1 MPNLPISGLPA
12 SSTLDG
18 SELFA
23 DVQGGITKYTT
34 LDDIANYT
42 TGSIGGVGGG
52 GFGWARYDDTTYTTS
67 SFFVVTASAAAV
79 ALPNNAGYTLDTYMN
94 STVDYYNSG
103 TQKVQMA
110 KAGDVYKRQMYNH
123 MFNIFEEISWLQF
136 QQLEHVKRLPLN
148 EQVTQFNMYLQDLSI
163 ARLNWIQDQ
172 PKGPRQI
179 GEIGVLLQED
189 LFDLEQ
195 ENGSKILIT
204 GFI

>member
-1 MPNLPISGLPA
+1 
-12 SSTLDG
+12 
-18 SELFA
+18 
-23 DVQGGITKYTT
+23 
-34 LDDIANYT
+34 
-42 TGSIGGVGGG
+42 
-52 GFGWARYDDTTYTTS
+52 
-67 SFFVVTASAAAV
+67 
-79 ALPNNAGYTLDTYMN
+79 
-94 STVDYYNSG
+94 
-103 TQKVQMA
+103 
-110 KAGDVYKRQMYNH
+110 

-136 QQLEHVKRLPLN
+136 QQLEYVKRLPLN